1 MRLSEI
7 KGERV
12 FDVIADII
20 EPACSIAQDEQAAA
34 LFEREDV
41 PEGMTAVQVALGK
54 VRRSVPTLVRTH
66 KDDLVAILA
75 AIEGVDPEEYARD
88 VTVSKLIQG
97 VYEILTD
104 SDLLAFL
111 SSPGQGSMTTSG

>member
-1 MRLSEI
+1 MKLSEI
-7 KGERV
+7 SGERV

-20 EPACSIAQDEQAAA
+20 EPACNIAQDPQAAA

-54 VRRSVPTLVRTH
+54 VRRSVPSLVRTH

-75 AIEGVDPEEYARD
+75 AIEGTKPEEYARE
-88 VTVSKLIQG
+88 VTIPKLIQG
-97 VYEILTD
+97 VYDILTD

-111 SSPGQGSMTTSG
+111 SSPSQGSTTTSG

>member
-20 EPACSIAQDEQAAA
+20 EPACSIAQDKEAAD
-34 LFEREDV
+34 LFDRSKER
-41 PEGMTAVQVALGK
+41 PEGMTAKEFALERVK
-54 VRRSVPTLVRTH
+54 RSVPKLMRSH
-66 KDDLVAILA
+66 RDDLVAIMA
-75 AIEGVDPEEYARD
+75 AIEGVAPEEYMQD
-88 VTVSKLIQG
+88 VTVPSLVQA

-104 SDLLAFL
+104 EDLLGFL
-111 SSPGQGSMTTSG
+111 S

>member
-20 EPACSIAQDEQAAA
+20 EPCCNIAQDEDASA
-34 LFEREDV
+34 LFSRTEKRPDGV
-41 PEGMTAVQVALGK
+41 SGKDFVLGK
-54 VRRSVPTLVRTH
+54 VKRSMPSLMRTH
-66 KDDLVAILA
+66 KDDLVAILSA
-75 AIEGVDPEEYARD
+75 VEGVDPDEYREAL
-88 VTVSKLIQG
+88 TMSKLIQG

-104 SDLLAFL
+104 EDLLAFL
-111 SSPGQGSMTTSG
+111 S

>member
-1 MRLSEI
+1 MRLSEV

-20 EPACSIAQDEQAAA
+20 EPACSIAQDKEAAK
-34 LFEREDV
+34 LFSRGDI
-41 PEGMTAVQVALGK
+41 PEGVDSTEYVLGK
-54 VRRSVPTLVRTH
+54 VKASLPKLMRGH

-75 AIEGVDPEEYARD
+75 ALNDEDPTEYAK
-88 VTVSKLIQG
+88 TITIPALLKG

-104 SDLLAFL
+104 EDLLAFL
-111 SSPGQGSMTTSG
+111 S

>member
-20 EPACSIAQDEQAAA
+20 EPACNIAQDKEAAEI
-34 LFEREDV
+34 FD
-41 PEGMTAVQVALGK
+41 
-54 VRRSVPTLVRTH
+54 RSVKRPDDVTATEFALSRIKGAMPKLMRSH
-66 KDDLVAILA
+66 KDDLVAILSS
-75 AIEGVDPEEYARD
+75 IDGVSAEEYLESL
-88 VTVSKLIQG
+88 TMPKLIHG

-104 SDLLAFL
+104 EDLLAFL
-111 SSPGQGSMTTSG
+111 S

>member
-20 EPACSIAQDEQAAA
+20 EPACSIAQDKDAAEIFDRSA
-34 LFEREDV
+34 NRPD
-41 PEGMTAVQVALGK
+41 GMTETEFALQRIKRAVPKLM
-54 VRRSVPTLVRTH
+54 RTH
-66 KDDLVAILA
+66 KDDLVAILS
-75 AIEGVDPEEYARD
+75 AIEGVSAEEYLD
-88 VTVSKLIQG
+88 GLTMPKLIQG

-104 SDLLAFL
+104 EDLLAFL
-111 SSPGQGSMTTSG
+111 S

>member
-20 EPACSIAQDEQAAA
+20 EPACNIMQDKDAAA
-34 LFEREDV
+34 IFDHTEKQPDD
-41 PEGMTAVQVALGK
+41 MTTSEYVISK
-54 VRRSVPTLVRTH
+54 VKRSMPKLMRTH
-66 KDDLVAILA
+66 KDDLITILA
-75 AIEGVDPEEYARD
+75 TVNGIDKDEYRD
-88 VTVSKLIQG
+88 NLTMPKLIQG

-104 SDLLAFL
+104 EDLLGFL
-111 SSPGQGSMTTSG
+111 S

>member
-20 EPACSIAQDEQAAA
+20 GPVCNIAQDEDAAS
-34 LFEREDV
+34 LFGGDRPD
-41 PEGMTAVQVALGK
+41 GMTAKEFALSKVQRA
-54 VRRSVPTLVRTH
+54 VPRLMREH
-66 KDDLVAILA
+66 KDDLTAILA
-75 AIEGVDPEEYARD
+75 AIEGVSPEEYAKSL
-88 VTVSKLIQG
+88 TMPKLVQG

-104 SDLLAFL
+104 EDLLAFL
-111 SSPGQGSMTTSG
+111 S